1 VLALALVSVAAAIS
15 APQSSASPPR
25 VSAPDVS
32 ATGSVTVTV
41 PGTSG
46 PPGEPSSTGFVNSGV
61 VVQSDSVLTIG
72 CTGTL
77 SFSFFYG
84 YDNAIACT

>member
-1 VLALALVSVAAAIS
+1 
-15 APQSSASPPR
+15 
-25 VSAPDVS
+25 
-32 ATGSVTVTV
+32 VTVTV